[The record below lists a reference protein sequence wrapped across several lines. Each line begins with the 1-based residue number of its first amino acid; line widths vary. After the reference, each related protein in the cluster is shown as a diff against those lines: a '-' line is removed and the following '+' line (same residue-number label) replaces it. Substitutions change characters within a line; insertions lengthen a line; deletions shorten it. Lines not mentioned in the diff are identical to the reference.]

1 MPRSAFSEW
10 TEKAR
15 TLLRPVFSR
24 LSSAVSA
31 LSARIRSATG
41 RLGARLRSLS
51 AKWPKRS
58 RTGIWDINPETL
70 PVWKRIPVKL
80 ARILWL
86 TVRDFL
92 RNDCP
97 LHASRLTYLTVLSI
111 VPVIALIL
119 FFMKTVMVEDEL
131 RFRTK
136 KAVHEI
142 LTSDLGLSFLATEEN
157 QFPELD
163 AGSFEEA
170 QLILR
175 LEEERERIEAEKG
188 VVEAVAES
196 APEASL
202 PAGTPAP
209 AEAATPAVAGAA
221 PAEPMA
227 FNEER
232 IMHLIDKGF
241 DTIADLNFNALGGL
255 GLFCL
260 LWAAISVI
268 ADVEKTFNRL
278 WGVSENRP
286 LLRKF
291 TDYLSFLIL
300 IPFLAAASAS
310 IPIMATVNEHLHRL
324 TDSAVLQPLL
334 QTGLFRTV
342 WVIFLLTVAFTFLLR
357 ATPNT
362 HVKFVPGLVGGLA
375 AAIVIM
381 LWLKLC
387 IVLQIGVA
395 RQSALFGSFAT
406 VPVLL
411 IWVYISWQILLG
423 AAELS
428 FSVQNAST
436 HPGPA
441 TPKPPSMNARVRL
454 AADLLHTLAEDL
466 TPGRSGLLNVDA
478 YARTHICSARFL
490 RDVVAQLER
499 VNLIAPVAD
508 RPSCYTARIDLH
520 TFTFNDLLRAL
531 MADGAAPAELG
542 VQQLPVPRGA
552 AVFAAPPPTAHN
564 D

>member
-1 MPRSAFSEW
+1 MPRSAFSER

-111 VPVIALIL
+111 VPVIALVL

-188 VVEAVAES
+188 VVEAAAES

-209 AEAATPAVAGAA
+209 AEA
-221 PAEPMA
+221 
-227 FNEER
+227 
-232 IMHLIDKGF
+232 K
-241 DTIADLNFNALGGL
+241 
-255 GLFCL
+255 
-260 LWAAISVI
+260 
-268 ADVEKTFNRL
+268 
-278 WGVSENRP
+278 
-286 LLRKF
+286 
-291 TDYLSFLIL
+291 
-300 IPFLAAASAS
+300 
-310 IPIMATVNEHLHRL
+310 
-324 TDSAVLQPLL
+324 
-334 QTGLFRTV
+334 
-342 WVIFLLTVAFTFLLR
+342 
-357 ATPNT
+357 
-362 HVKFVPGLVGGLA
+362 
-375 AAIVIM
+375 
-381 LWLKLC
+381 
-387 IVLQIGVA
+387 
-395 RQSALFGSFAT
+395 
-406 VPVLL
+406 
-411 IWVYISWQILLG
+411 
-423 AAELS
+423 
-428 FSVQNAST
+428 
-436 HPGPA
+436 
-441 TPKPPSMNARVRL
+441 
-454 AADLLHTLAEDL
+454 
-466 TPGRSGLLNVDA
+466 
-478 YARTHICSARFL
+478 
-490 RDVVAQLER
+490 
-499 VNLIAPVAD
+499 
-508 RPSCYTARIDLH
+508 
-520 TFTFNDLLRAL
+520 
-531 MADGAAPAELG
+531 
-542 VQQLPVPRGA
+542 
-552 AVFAAPPPTAHN
+552 APP
-564 D
+564 